1 MTFKNILNK
10 FKSGLFVSLPMPLVN
25 KTTIGIGM
33 TPTSTKLNELRK
45 LMSERNLAAY
55 YVPSEDAHQVN
66 I

>member
-25 KTTIGIGM
+25 KTTIGM